1 MFYAVRAFIGSALLM
16 ICALIIRKKRVFVNK
31 RRWFVFSVIT
41 VLLLSTFLCFVP
53 IENLFITFPTL
64 EASYRYSNPNHIDL
78 IVDGNESA
86 FVAGS
91 RNNID
96 NYFIVPKSDG
106 GWKVGVGK
114 DTKMIL
120 KKLTDDT
127 VVYLYQYK
135 DSAEYYIAVFNVN
148 RDPLKISDS
157 KNSKF
162 EHTEK
167 YVDAV
172 SKNYYTYFSYIGG
185 FDCNY
190 TLTVNGKAIKLID
203 EKLIKN

>member
-1 MFYAVRAFIGSALLM
+1 MFFIVRAFIGSALLM
-16 ICALIIRKKRVFVNK
+16 VCSLIIHKKRVFVNK
-31 RRWFVFSVIT
+31 RRWFVLSVII
-41 VLLLSTFLCFVP
+41 VLLLSTVLCFVP
-53 IENLFITFPTL
+53 FENLFITFPTV

-96 NYFIVPKSDG
+96 NYFIVPKSDD

-120 KKLTDDT
+120 RKMTDDT
-127 VVYLYQYK
+127 VIYLYQYK
-135 DSAEYYIAVFNVN
+135 DSDEYYIVVFNVN
-148 RDPLKISDS
+148 RDTLKISDS

-167 YVDAV
+167 YVDAA
-172 SKNYYTYFSYIGG
+172 SKNYYTYFSYIDGV
-185 FDCNY
+185 DCNY

-203 EKLIKN
+203 E

>member
-1 MFYAVRAFIGSALLM
+1 MFFTVRAFIGSALLI

-41 VLLLSTFLCFVP
+41 VLLLSTVLCFIP
-53 IENLFITFPTL
+53 FENLFITFPTL

-91 RNNID
+91 RNDID
-96 NYFIVPKSDG
+96 NYVIVPKSDD
-106 GWKVGVGK
+106 GWKVGVGM

-127 VVYLYQYK
+127 VIYLYQYK
-135 DSAEYYIAVFNVN
+135 ASDEYYIAAFNVN
-148 RDPLKISDS
+148 RDPLKISDN

-167 YVDAV
+167 YVEAV
-172 SKNYYTYFSYIGG
+172 SKNYYTYFSYIDG

-190 TLTVNGKAIKLID
+190 TLTVNGKAIKIID
-203 EKLIKN
+203 EK